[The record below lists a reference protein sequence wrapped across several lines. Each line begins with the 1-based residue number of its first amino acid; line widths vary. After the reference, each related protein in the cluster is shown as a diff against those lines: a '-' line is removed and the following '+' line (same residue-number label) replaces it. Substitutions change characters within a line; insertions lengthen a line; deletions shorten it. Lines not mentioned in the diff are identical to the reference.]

1 MDETKTI
8 PAAYQ
13 HDRSIHEVMDKA
25 NARPDKWLNCCNSKR
40 SLLGVMD
47 KAKTRPAAHQNDWS
61 LLRVMD
67 KAKTRPDMWQKG
79 RKFKKVLAWGNGQS
93 QNQTSG
99 ISKWQLVLI
108 QGNGGKPKTRP
119 KDKNHYQKESTS
131 LHTK

>member
-13 HDRSIHEVMDKA
+13 HDRSIHKVMDKA
-25 NARPDKWLNCCNSKR
+25 NARPDKWLNCCNSKG
-40 SLLGVMD
+40 SLLG
-47 KAKTRPAAHQNDWS
+47 
-61 LLRVMD
+61 VMD

-108 QGNGGKPKTRP
+108 KGNGGKPKTRP
-119 KDKNHYQKESTS
+119 KDKNHYQKEPTS